1 MFSRRKVSLSALQAL
16 LPLIA
21 GPAILSF
28 GLYNIHEPC
37 GVTEGGV
44 LGMTLLLQ
52 HWLGL
57 SPSASGLVMNLAS
70 YLLGMRYLGRGFLK
84 KSLVSA
90 AAFSAFY
97 ALWERFPPLLPNLGA
112 WPLAAAIAGALFVG
126 VGVGMAGRA
135 GAAPG
140 GDDALAMVLAHG
152 TKQPIGRMYLVCDV
166 TVLALSLSYI
176 PLFNILCSLASVT
189 LSSWIIGRFTL
200 PARGSLRPRAADA

>member
-1 MFSRRKVSLSALQAL
+1 MFSPRKANFATLQTL
-16 LPLIA
+16 LPLVV

-44 LGMTLLLQ
+44 LGMTLLLH

-57 SPSASGLVMNLAS
+57 SPSASGLVMNLLS

-97 ALWERFPPLLPNLGA
+97 ALWERFPPVLPSLAA
-112 WPLAAAIAGALFVG
+112 WPLAAAAAGAAFVG
-126 VGVGMAGRA
+126 VGVGMAVRA

-152 TKQPIGRMYLVCDV
+152 TRQPIGRMYLFCDV
-166 TVLALSLSYI
+166 TVLVLSLSYI
-176 PLFNILCSLASVT
+176 PVFNILCSLVSVT
-189 LSSWIIGRFTL
+189 LSSWIIGRLAL
-200 PARGSLRPRAADA
+200 PRRSLRPRAADA

>member
-44 LGMTLLLQ
+44 LGMTLLLH

-126 VGVGMAGRA
+126 VG
-135 GAAPG
+135 
-140 GDDALAMVLAHG
+140 
-152 TKQPIGRMYLVCDV
+152 
-166 TVLALSLSYI
+166 
-176 PLFNILCSLASVT
+176 
-189 LSSWIIGRFTL
+189 
-200 PARGSLRPRAADA
+200 

>member
-44 LGMTLLLQ
+44 LGMTLLLH

-112 WPLAAAIAGALFVG
+112 WPLAAAIACA
-126 VGVGMAGRA
+126 RA
-135 GAAPG
+135 GPAAATTRWPWCWRTAQSSPSG
-140 GDDALAMVLAHG
+140 ACTLCAM
-152 TKQPIGRMYLVCDV
+152 
-166 TVLALSLSYI
+166 
-176 PLFNILCSLASVT
+176 
-189 LSSWIIGRFTL
+189 
-200 PARGSLRPRAADA
+200 